1 MEINTG
7 PEIDTSNE
15 MPPITHGST
24 SEGQISISRRIS
36 IAPQGLLS
44 NGTIHVVPNKG
55 YNLDFQVA
63 ETAKARVLSSI
74 GVDGALRIGKDL
86 LLNEP
91 CARGIV
97 ALVKVRS
104 QQMLS
109 A

>member
-1 MEINTG
+1 MNTG
-7 PEIDTSNE
+7 PEIDNNGDE
-15 MPPITHGST
+15 IPPTTHGST
-24 SEGQISISRRIS
+24 SEGRISISRRMT

-63 ETAKARVLSSI
+63 ETATARVLSSI
-74 GVDGALRIGKDL
+74 GVDGALRVGKDL

-97 ALVKVRS
+97 ALVKVRN
-104 QQMLS
+104 QETLS